1 MPEEKKP
8 LSIDPARS
16 VVIVRWVLGV
26 QCLLSGLNWW
36 FKILPFPNM
45 FDPTGLPMKHQIV
58 ATMIDTGWMF
68 TVAKLIEILVGLALI
83 TNRFAVLMLVVAFPI
98 LMMTFVLDAIPFG
111 RAVMGALAGQVTGHN
126 LWASFLDMV
135 FFGGAVFLMQGHLM
149 LEWFGDYRPLFAT
162 TPGAPVTGL
171 HWSCPRLMG
180 AVRWGS
186 ILIGGISTLWI
197 IGMVSQWLI
206 PWSSLAVLAPMR

>member
-149 LEWFGDYRPLFAT
+149 LEWFGNYRPLFAT
-162 TPGAPVTGL
+162 RPGAPVTGL